1 VTGSRRHDST
11 RLDSAPVVSL
21 AETPPRTRTEP
32 GLVARPVPRVG
43 GSLRWDSSSL
53 LLPLRPRVTADG
65 RSNPSGGGGGTAP
78 ARPIEPKP
86 GATRRAPWQQVRVR
100 RLRSR
105 RGGVCPPLLFSCVS
119 ERSIARVAGSI
130 QQRVGQRNRWSSCP
144 ISLRSV
150 GFLARDLGWEFRG
163 GGCVRVPGRL
173 GWAAAG
179 WRFSGIILGTYFEF
193 AASVA

>member
-1 VTGSRRHDST
+1 LPVRCAAWAAR
-11 RLDSAPVVSL
+11 SAGTLPL
-21 AETPPRTRTEP
+21 
-32 GLVARPVPRVG
+32 
-43 GSLRWDSSSL
+43 SSS
-53 LLPLRPRVTADG
+53 PCDPRVTADG
-65 RSNPSGGGGGTAP
+65 RSNRSGGGGGTAP

-105 RGGVCPPLLFSCVS
+105 RGGVSPPLFFSCVS